1 MRNSFCI
8 NDFSTRCLNA
18 QAEVRI
24 NGLICTGLVDAFSK
38 VETNSDDT
46 FVLRLKSVVQRKT
59 PQSEKEELEC
69 REFVVVL
76 KKKPIVIKDGEY
88 DCIHFCFEAGYM
100 MVVYFLK
107 PLTHRTWD

>member
-1 MRNSFCI
+1 MSN
-8 NDFSTRCLNA
+8 NFSIEDLFGKCLKA

-24 NGLICTGLVDAFSK
+24 NGLICTGLVDTFSK
-38 VETNSDDT
+38 VETISDDT
-46 FVLRLKSVVQRKT
+46 FVLRLKSVIQRKT

-69 REFVVVL
+69 REFVVIL